1 MRLGAVVEFAVGTV
15 GVVES
20 ESVVAAHA
28 GDEAAFAGLAE
39 RYRWELRVHC
49 YRMLGSFDEAEDLV
63 QETLL
68 RAWRYRGSF
77 QGRSTFRAWL
87 YRIATNACLD
97 FLDRH
102 PRQRAAGAAGGPAEV
117 GWLQPFPDRL
127 LEPVADR
134 EAEPE
139 TVVVARETIELAFLV
154 AIQHLPARQ
163 RAVLILRD
171 VLGWSAVE
179 TGELLGM
186 SVAAVKSALQRAR
199 PVLRAHLP
207 QQGSGQ
213 AVVPTAQER
222 ELLRR
227 FMTAHERADIAAFA
241 ELLSADVRLSMPPLP
256 YFFVGRAEVAAFA
269 EKALG
274 PVSALHRG
282 QWRGVAVLA
291 NRQPAMA
298 GYIRRPGEPFYQA
311 QVLDVVR
318 VEHGRISE
326 IIAFRPDVIDAF
338 GLPATLS

>member
-1 MRLGAVVEFAVGTV
+1 MET
-15 GVVES
+15 
-20 ESVVAAHA
+20 ESVAAAH

-87 YRIATNACLD
+87 YRIATNVCLD

-102 PRQRAAGAAGGPAEV
+102 PRQPAAGAAGGPAEV
-117 GWLQPFPDRL
+117 EWLQPFPDRL

-139 TVVVARETIELAFLV
+139 TAVVARETIELAFLV

-171 VLGWSAVE
+171 VLGWSAAE

-207 QQGSGQ
+207 QRGSGQ
-213 AVVPTAQER
+213 AMVPTTQER

-227 FMTAHERADIAAFA
+227 FMTAHERADIATFA

-256 YFFVGRAEVAAFA
+256 YSFVGRAEVAAFA
-269 EKALG
+269 EQALG
-274 PVSALHRG
+274 PGSALHRG
-282 QWRGVAVLA
+282 QWRGVPVSA

-298 GYIRRPGEPFYQA
+298 GYIRRPGDPSYQA
-311 QVLDVVR
+311 QVLNVVR

-326 IIAFRPDVIDAF
+326 ITAFRPEVFEAF

>member
-1 MRLGAVVEFAVGTV
+1 MGVSVGRVAVVEGE
-15 GVVES
+15 GVA
-20 ESVVAAHA
+20 AAHA

-77 QGRSTFRAWL
+77 QGSSTFRAWL
-87 YRIATNACLD
+87 YRIATNVCLD
-97 FLDRH
+97 FLDRRS
-102 PRQRAAGAAGGPAEV
+102 RQPAPGEAGGPAEV

-134 EAEPE
+134 DAEPE

-154 AIQHLPARQ
+154 AIQHLPPRQ

-171 VLGWSAVE
+171 VLGWSAAE
-179 TGELLGM
+179 TGELLEM

-207 QQGSGQ
+207 QRPAGQ
-213 AVVPTAQER
+213 APAPVAPTGQER

-227 FMTAHERADIAAFA
+227 FMAAHERADIAAFA
-241 ELLSADVRLSMPPLP
+241 ELLSEDVRLSMPPLP
-256 YFFVGRAEVAAFA
+256 YSFAGRAEVAAFA
-269 EKALG
+269 EHTLG
-274 PVSALHRG
+274 PGSPLHEG
-282 QWRGVAVLA
+282 QWRGVPVWA

-298 GYIRRPGEPFYQA
+298 GYLRQPGERSYRA
-311 QVLDVVR
+311 QVLNVLR
-318 VEHGRISE
+318 VEDGRIAE
-326 IIAFRPDVIDAF
+326 ITAFQPEVFDAF
-338 GLPATLS
+338 GLPATLP

>member
-1 MRLGAVVEFAVGTV
+1 M
-15 GVVES
+15 ES
-20 ESVVAAHA
+20 ESVAAAH

-87 YRIATNACLD
+87 YRIATNVCLD

-102 PRQRAAGAAGGPAEV
+102 PRQPAADASGGPAEV

-127 LEPVADR
+127 LEPMADR
-134 EAEPE
+134 ETEPE

-171 VLGWSAVE
+171 VLGWSAAE

-207 QQGSGQ
+207 QRGSGQ
-213 AVVPTAQER
+213 AMVPTTQEQ

-256 YFFVGRAEVAAFA
+256 YSFVGRAEVAAFA

-274 PVSALHRG
+274 PGSALHRR
-282 QWRGVAVLA
+282 QWRGVPVAA

-298 GYIRRPGEPFYQA
+298 GYIRRPGEPSYQA
-311 QVLDVVR
+311 QVLNVVR
-318 VEHGRISE
+318 FEHGRITE
-326 IIAFRPDVIDAF
+326 ITAFGPDVFDAF

>member
-1 MRLGAVVEFAVGTV
+1 M
-15 GVVES
+15 
-20 ESVVAAHA
+20 
-28 GDEAAFAGLAE
+28 FAGLAE

-97 FLDRH
+97 FLDRR
-102 PRQRAAGAAGGPAEV
+102 PWQPTPDTAGAAAEV

-127 LEPVADR
+127 LEPVADQD
-134 EAEPE
+134 AEPE
-139 TVVVARETIELAFLV
+139 TVIVARETIELAFLV
-154 AIQHLPARQ
+154 AIQYLPPRQ

-171 VLGWSAVE
+171 VLGWSAAE
-179 TGELLGM
+179 TGELLEM

-207 QQGSGQ
+207 HRDVGQ
-213 AVVPTAQER
+213 APARVPAPTGQER
-222 ELLRR
+222 ELLRQ
-227 FMTAHERADIAAFA
+227 FMAVHECADIAGFA
-241 ELLSADVRLSMPPLP
+241 QLLSEDVRLSMPPLP
-256 YFFVGRAEVAAFA
+256 YFFAGRAEVVGFAAH
-269 EKALG
+269 ALG
-274 PVSALHRG
+274 PGSPLHQGR
-282 QWRGVAVLA
+282 WRGVAVWA

-298 GYIRRPGEPFYQA
+298 GYLLRPGEPFYQA
-311 QVLDVVR
+311 QVLNVLR
-318 VEHGRISE
+318 VEDGRIVE
-326 IIAFRPDVIDAF
+326 ITAFQPEVFDAF